1 MSDIEINLFEVLV
14 GESFSSGRAIKAVKR
29 SVLITRDKTTFIVFT
44 KDDPGTEIFFR
55 N

>member
-1 MSDIEINLFEVLV
+1 MSDIEINLFEVIV
-14 GESFSSGRAIKAVKR
+14 GESFPLGRAIKAVKR

-44 KDDPGTEIFFR
+44 KDDPGTEILFR